1 MTSRMT
7 KTVAATLAALVVAA
21 GVATPSFAAGPR
33 YCDAYARRVA
43 NHRANDGNV
52 AAGAL
57 LGAGAGAI
65 LGAALGNGRAGAV
78 AAGAVIGGGSGAV
91 IAGGANN
98 GKWRRNYDRAFWYCR
113 KNM

>member
-1 MTSRMT
+1 MSFAS
-7 KTVAATLAALVVAA
+7 KTIAASLAGLVAVSAFSI
-21 GVATPSFAAGPR
+21 PSFAAGPR

-43 NHRANDGNV
+43 NHRANNGNV
-52 AAGAL
+52 AAGAI

-91 IAGGANN
+91 IAGSSNT

-113 KNM
+113 NNM